1 MKVRF
6 MKEKFIKLWNN
17 RKFRTFAQTTLSTL
31 LVYFAGNKIFDVDL
45 NAFICIIISAV
56 ATGLSAIMPIIE
68 EKLGDNVDA
77 KS

>member
-1 MKVRF
+1 

-17 RKFRTFAQTTLSTL
+17 RKFRTFTQTTLSTL

-68 EKLGDNVDA
+68 EKLGDNVNA

>member
-1 MKVRF
+1 

-17 RKFRTFAQTTLSTL
+17 RKFRTFDQTTLSTL

>member
-1 MKVRF
+1 

-17 RKFRTFAQTTLSTL
+17 GKFRTFAQTTLSTL

-68 EKLGDNVDA
+68 EKLGDNVNA

>member
-1 MKVRF
+1 

-17 RKFRTFAQTTLSTL
+17 RKFRTFTQTTLSTL